1 MLFRS
6 LSQLNDV
13 ILEYL
18 DEVILRDH
26 EKPQISAIN
35 TRFQL
40 RNGYIEVI
48 NSEIF
53 EKHPFALIEI
63 FVLMGDNPSIKG
75 IRASTIRL
83 ILNNRDLIDESFRQ
97 DPKNIELFIKLLR
110 TQNHMSLQLSRMARY
125 GVLGLYLPEFERITG
140 QMQHDLFH
148 IYTVDAHTLQVIEN
162 MRKFRLPEASNKFP
176 VAAHIF
182 KNLPKVELLY
192 IAGLYH
198 DIAKGRGGDHS
209 ELGKT
214 DAINFCDRHKL
225 SEWDTALVSW
235 LVEKHLLMSMT
246 AQRKDINDPEVIKEF
261 ADQMGDK
268 LHLDYLYTMT
278 VADICATNPELWNS
292 WRATLLRQLYE
303 NTRRALRLGL
313 ENTINREERVSDKKD
328 TALELLKEHNCDLD
342 KIRPVWNLADDE
354 YFVRESV
361 ANIVWHTEGII
372 KYSNIDPLVL
382 IQDINTISD
391 GEGAT
396 QIFIYAE
403 NASFLFATCTAA
415 FERLNL
421 DIQEARIFT
430 SSHDYCMDTF
440 TVLDRS
446 EEHTSELQSQD

>member
-1 MLFRS
+1 MLDSRS
-6 LSQLNDV
+6 EDRLLFEKQKELARLLGYQDDENTLAVEKLMKLYYREVGILSQLNDV
-13 ILEYL
+13 ILEHL
-18 DEVILRDH
+18 DEVILRDD

-83 ILNNRDLIDESFRQ
+83 ILNNRDLIDESIRQ

-148 IYTVDAHTLQVIEN
+148 IYTVDAHTLQVVEN
-162 MRKFRLPEASNKFP
+162 MRKFRLPEAGDTFP

-209 ELGKT
+209 
-214 DAINFCDRHKL
+214 
-225 SEWDTALVSW
+225 
-235 LVEKHLLMSMT
+235 
-246 AQRKDINDPEVIKEF
+246 
-261 ADQMGDK
+261 
-268 LHLDYLYTMT
+268 
-278 VADICATNPELWNS
+278 
-292 WRATLLRQLYE
+292 
-303 NTRRALRLGL
+303 
-313 ENTINREERVSDKKD
+313 
-328 TALELLKEHNCDLD
+328 
-342 KIRPVWNLADDE
+342 
-354 YFVRESV
+354 
-361 ANIVWHTEGII
+361 
-372 KYSNIDPLVL
+372 
-382 IQDINTISD
+382 
-391 GEGAT
+391 
-396 QIFIYAE
+396 
-403 NASFLFATCTAA
+403 
-415 FERLNL
+415 
-421 DIQEARIFT
+421 
-430 SSHDYCMDTF
+430 
-440 TVLDRS
+440 
-446 EEHTSELQSQD
+446 